1 MATPIETA
9 IKIAGSTRELSRQ
22 IGVSQAS
29 VMYYKRSGP
38 PPEKAIAIEKA
49 TGVSRKLLRPD
60 IFQGPR

>member
-22 IGVSQAS
+22 IGVSQAT
-29 VMYYKRSGP
+29 VMYYKRNAP
-38 PPEKAIAIEKA
+38 TPAKAIEIEKV